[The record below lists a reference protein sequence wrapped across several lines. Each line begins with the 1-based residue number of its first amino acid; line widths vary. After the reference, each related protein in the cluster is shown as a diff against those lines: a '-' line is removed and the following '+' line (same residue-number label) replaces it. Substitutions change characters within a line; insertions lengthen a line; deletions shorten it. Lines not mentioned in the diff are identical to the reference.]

1 LGGNMTKFTTKST
14 IRALKEKLR
23 WTNFFVLYLY
33 YCYQPNPSQ
42 RRILWFW
49 N

>member
-1 LGGNMTKFTTKST
+1 LGGDMTKFTTKKT
-14 IRALKEKLR
+14 VRALKEKLR
-23 WTNFFVLYLY
+23 WIDFFVLYLY
-33 YCYQPNPSQ
+33 YCYQLNYLQ